1 MNELTDDS
9 VLRAL
14 RQLPEVAPDEAFV
27 TAVSARVQAR
37 RRQLLGLYALL
48 GVMGLA
54 GLVLLAPV
62 LLQLAGV
69 LAAAPILLLPVLQ
82 SMLQWL
88 PLAGAAAVLGVLW
101 TWQHA

>member
-27 TAVSARVQAR
+27 TAVSARIRAQ
-37 RRQLLGLYALL
+37 RRQLLGLYVLL
-48 GVMGLA
+48 GVAGLIA
-54 GLVLLAPV
+54 LVLLAPTLV
-62 LLQLAGV
+62 NVANV

>member
-27 TAVSARVQAR
+27 RAVSVRIRTQ
-37 RRQLLGLYALL
+37 RRQLLSLYALL
-48 GVMGLA
+48 GIAGLA
-54 GLVLLAPV
+54 ALVLLAPA

-69 LAAAPILLLPVLQ
+69 LAAAPAQVLPLLQ
-82 SMLQWL
+82 SSLLMT
-88 PLAGAAAVLGVLW
+88 LAACGAVITLLW
-101 TWQHA
+101 TGRYA